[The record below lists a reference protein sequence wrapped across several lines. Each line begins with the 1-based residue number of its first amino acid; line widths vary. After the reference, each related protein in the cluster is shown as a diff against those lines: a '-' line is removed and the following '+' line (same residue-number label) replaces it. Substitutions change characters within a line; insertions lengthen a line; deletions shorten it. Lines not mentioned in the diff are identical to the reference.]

1 MINIKPI
8 QKYDCDVLIAGGG
21 PAGSGLAYHLA
32 KKGYKVI
39 VAEAAIFPRD
49 KVCGDGVSP
58 IALAELHAMGITGT
72 EKFARAN
79 EINKVGLFIKTD
91 KVFINLSKPD
101 HLPYHARI
109 IPRIELDN
117 WIYEAAK
124 NAGAT
129 YHQSTRVCSYQ
140 IGTDA
145 AVVQLKQGKQT
156 YQLKAKVLVGADGS
170 SSTIARQMNGAKPKE
185 EFQLL
190 GLRAYYENVNGP
202 TDRVDIYFSGESFPG
217 IFWMFPKGPDGANI
231 GMAMISQ
238 TFPNKPAHVK
248 ELLTAHIHHN
258 PDILERIGN
267 GKITGKMDGW
277 PIRFFNA
284 QSRITGHRLLLAG
297 DAAGLINPLSGDGIQ
312 YALLSAR
319 WAAHTLDGCL
329 QKNDLSATAL
339 YDYRKKVDAELGYDF
354 SLSNLLV
361 QFPRNKTFTPVWM
374 AILKVMISRAKED
387 EAYADII
394 AGIFEGTYPSHKA
407 LTPSFILKS
416 ILQGG
421 KDIGKNLSHLLNHP
435 AGIMNSGVNLSK
447 TTFKILEEVKD
458 HPAENGKWMLSTVK
472 KTMVVAGHVI
482 QQISKRNKD

>member
-1 MINIKPI
+1 MITIKHI
-8 QKYDCDVLIAGGG
+8 RKYDCDVLIAGGG
-21 PAGSGLAYHLA
+21 PAGSGLAFHLA

-39 VAEAAIFPRD
+39 VAEAEKFPRD

-58 IALAELHAMGITGT
+58 IALAELHTMGITGT
-72 EKFARAN
+72 EKFAKAN
-79 EINKVGLFIKTD
+79 EINKVGLFIQND

-124 NAGAT
+124 NAGAI
-129 YHQSTRVCSYQ
+129 YLESTRASSYH
-140 IGTDA
+140 ITDDA
-145 AVVQLKQGKQT
+145 ALVQLKQGQKII
-156 YQLKAKVLVGADGS
+156 QLKAKVLVGADGS
-170 SSTIARQMNGAKPKE
+170 SSTIARQLNGAKPTD

-190 GLRAYYENVNGP
+190 GLRAYYEKVNGP
-202 TDRVDIYFSGESFPG
+202 TDRVDIYFTGESFPG

-238 TFPNKPAHVK
+238 TLPNKPSHVR
-248 ELLTAHIHHN
+248 ELLTAHINNN
-258 PDILERIGN
+258 PDIRERIGD
-267 GKITGKMDGW
+267 GKMSGKMDGW

-284 QSRITGHRLLLAG
+284 ASRITDNRLLLAG

-319 WAAHTLDGCL
+319 WAADTLHNCL

-339 YDYRKKVDAELGYDF
+339 YAYRKTVDEELSYDF
-354 SLSNLLV
+354 CLSNLLV

-374 AILKVMISRAKED
+374 TILSVMISRAKED
-387 EAYADII
+387 PAYADII

-407 LTPSFILKS
+407 LNLSFILKS
-416 ILQGG
+416 LLQGG
-421 KDIGKNLSHLLNHP
+421 KDMGKNLTQFINNP
-435 AGIMNSGVNLSK
+435 AAMMDSGVNISQ
-447 TTFKILEEVKD
+447 TAFKILEEVKANPGE
-458 HPAENGKWMLSTVK
+458 HGRWALHTVS
-472 KTMVVAGHVI
+472 KTIAVAGHVI
-482 QQISKRNKD
+482 QNISKR